1 MADKNIRVQFVRGDT
16 AKNDAY
22 TGRDGELT
30 IDTERNEVRIHD
42 GVTAGGE
49 VASGHSELLGQ
60 VDLGRL
66 PNV

>member
-30 IDTERNEVRIHD
+30 IDTERGEVRIHD
-42 GVTAGGE
+42 GNTPGGE
-49 VASGHSELLGQ
+49 IASGQTESLGKI
-60 VDLGRL
+60 DLGYL
-66 PNV
+66 SNI

>member
-42 GVTAGGE
+42 GDTPGGE
-49 VASGHSELLGQ
+49 VAGGQ
-60 VDLGRL
+60 TESPGKIDLGYL
-66 PNV
+66 SNV